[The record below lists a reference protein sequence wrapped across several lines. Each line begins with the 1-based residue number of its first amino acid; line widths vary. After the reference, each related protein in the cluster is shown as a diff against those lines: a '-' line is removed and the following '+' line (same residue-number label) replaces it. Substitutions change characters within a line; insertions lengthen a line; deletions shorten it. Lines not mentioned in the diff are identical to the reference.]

1 MKKINGIKKG
11 LIYALV
17 TAMLTSGTVGMMPLS
32 VSAATTGRVNTSAL
46 NVRSGAGTGYARVG
60 SVTQGQTV
68 TIVDSVK
75 ADDGYTW
82 YKISGTTSGY
92 VRGDYISNIVS
103 DNVASKTGI
112 ITADWLNVRTGAGTN
127 YSRMGSVAYGTRL
140 TIISTHGN
148 WYKVTCKIDNKIRTG
163 YVSADY
169 VNLDTGS
176 GSNSSGN
183 SSSGSST
190 NSGTTTESVIAT
202 GVVNVSALNV
212 RSGAGTSYS
221 VITVLGN
228 KANVDILSQSG
239 SWYKVRITVSG
250 SQKTGYV
257 HLIILQR
264 LQQVIIVQ
272 HRCLVRAL

>member
-148 WYKVTCKIDNKIRTG
+148 WYKVTCK
-163 YVSADY
+163 S
-169 VNLDTGS
+169 
-176 GSNSSGN
+176 
-183 SSSGSST
+183 
-190 NSGTTTESVIAT
+190 
-202 GVVNVSALNV
+202 
-212 RSGAGTSYS
+212 
-221 VITVLGN
+221 
-228 KANVDILSQSG
+228 
-239 SWYKVRITVSG
+239 
-250 SQKTGYV
+250 
-257 HLIILQR
+257 
-264 LQQVIIVQ
+264 
-272 HRCLVRAL
+272 